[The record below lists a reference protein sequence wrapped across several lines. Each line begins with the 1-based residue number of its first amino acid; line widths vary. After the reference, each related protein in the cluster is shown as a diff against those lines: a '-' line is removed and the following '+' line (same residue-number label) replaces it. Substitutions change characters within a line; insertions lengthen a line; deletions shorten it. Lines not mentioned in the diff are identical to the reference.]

1 MPQPDRDGE
10 AVRRPPARFSR
21 WFLSYGLNH
30 PGPVDPG
37 QTADIEEL
45 SRVSLAVIPVLAQ
58 LHEQDFAAGSD
69 KA

>member
-1 MPQPDRDGE
+1 MARLCGDRW
-10 AVRRPPARFSR
+10 ARFSR

-69 KA
+69 KARLGEI